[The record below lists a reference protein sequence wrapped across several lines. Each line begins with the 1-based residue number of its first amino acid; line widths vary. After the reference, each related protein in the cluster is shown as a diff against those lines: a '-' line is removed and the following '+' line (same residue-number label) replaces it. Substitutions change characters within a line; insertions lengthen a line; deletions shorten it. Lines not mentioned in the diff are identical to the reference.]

1 MEGKLVFFLIV
12 GCNVVVKAK
21 GLIVLPRSI
30 PSFSSVCWPRLT
42 IYIFPQSWER
52 IVRRPQLG
60 GGRAAS
66 YFPMIL
72 DSNQAWRLPT
82 VRDERRA
89 AQLSSKKETFNCLKL
104 FVICRGRQ
112 RDEKARRND
121 DFLIWLKLNQNKY
134 LHFLSSSVLSV
145 VISKEWQTNTQ
156 SCVVWLNKC
165 GGRLIS
171 STVSRCREL

>member
-42 IYIFPQSWER
+42 IYIFSQSWER
-52 IVRRPQLG
+52 IVRLASARRRPNS
-60 GGRAAS
+60 AS

-72 DSNQAWRLPT
+72 DSNQAFRPPT

-121 DFLIWLKLNQNKY
+121 DFLI
-134 LHFLSSSVLSV
+134 
-145 VISKEWQTNTQ
+145 
-156 SCVVWLNKC
+156 
-165 GGRLIS
+165 
-171 STVSRCREL
+171 

>member
-1 MEGKLVFFLIV
+1 MC

-21 GLIVLPRSI
+21 SLIVLPRSV
-30 PSFSSVCWPRLT
+30 PSFSSPRWPQLT
-42 IYIFPQSWER
+42 TYIFSQSWGT
-52 IVRRPQLG
+52 IVRLAGTGRRPDS
-60 GGRAAS
+60 AS

-145 VISKEWQTNTQ
+145 VISKEWQTNN
-156 SCVVWLNKC
+156 VVLFD
-165 GGRLIS
+165 
-171 STVSRCREL
+171 